1 MFRAPLVGTLLATLM
16 ILPACG
22 GSSSSSACRT
32 VQEPI
37 DPASSIHLL
46 PGAPDPVYRTNPP
59 TSGPHQL
66 TGLAAVPRG
75 VLTAP
80 IPDRIQ
86 VALLEKGGVLIQYS
100 AATSVATPPAALSA
114 LAIGQ
119 PLVALAPATELGG
132 AVVVTAWT
140 WKATCTTADAAGI
153 RQFITVHEGHGPGT
167 P

>member
-1 MFRAPLVGTLLATLM
+1 VH
-16 ILPACG
+16 
-22 GSSSSSACRT
+22 
-32 VQEPI
+32 EPI

-66 TGLAAVPRG
+66 TEIASLPRG

-100 AATSVATPPAALSA
+100 GATAVATPLVP
-114 LAIGQ
+114 LATAQ
-119 PLVALAPATELGG
+119 PLVALAPGTGLGG

-140 WKATCTTADAAGI
+140 WKATCTTADASGV
-153 RQFITVHEGHGPGT
+153 RQFITAHQGHGPGT
-167 P
+167 A